1 MKKVSLSCKLSFL
14 GRFSFFEPREHLK
27 FLRWKSL
34 EKKWDYEMY
43 LNILVFFS
51 SKTTVK
57 EKMII
62 DSGEERSKNYHHM
75 FFPHNHQLICDFFSI
90 SYPRFLR
97 NVPWMRNRVKCGVL
111 CKMWKFH
118 FCVIDQSS
126 FFSFFSDDFFIYTQC
141 FLKEKSIFH
150 WGPKGT
156 FGSPVLVYAS
166 YDLSGGN

>member
-1 MKKVSLSCKLSFL
+1 MGQGFPFGMGGAVPS
-14 GRFSFFEPREHLK
+14 P
-27 FLRWKSL
+27 
-34 EKKWDYEMY
+34 
-43 LNILVFFS
+43 
-51 SKTTVK
+51 TVK

-62 DSGEERSKNYHHM
+62 DKRSRNYHHM

-150 WGPKGT
+150 
-156 FGSPVLVYAS
+156 
-166 YDLSGGN
+166 